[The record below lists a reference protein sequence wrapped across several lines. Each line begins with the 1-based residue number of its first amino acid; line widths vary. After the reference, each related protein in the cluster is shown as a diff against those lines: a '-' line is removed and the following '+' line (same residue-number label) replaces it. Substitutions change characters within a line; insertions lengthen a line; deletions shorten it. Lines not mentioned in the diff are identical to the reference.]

1 MTIIQRTIVVLIGTQ
16 LAASAVI
23 LFIFEL
29 NSYNHFSDGFSWL
42 HFLKKNVGGFAFYLF
57 LGGLFFLLI
66 GMCAPSRK
74 KKRISVHEKE
84 NSLK

>member
-1 MTIIQRTIVVLIGTQ
+1 MTIMQRTIVVLIGTQ

-23 LFIFEL
+23 LFIFDL
-29 NSYNHFSDGFSWL
+29 NSYNHFSGSFSWL
-42 HFLKKNVGGFAFYLF
+42 RFLKGLTGSFSFYLF
-57 LGGLFFLLI
+57 LAGLLFLLG
-66 GMCAPSRK
+66 GMCAPSR

>member
-23 LFIFEL
+23 LFIFDL
-29 NSYNHFSDGFSWL
+29 NSYNHFSGSFSWL
-42 HFLKKNVGGFAFYLF
+42 HFLKQLAGSFAFYLF
-57 LGGLFFLLI
+57 LTGLLFLLI

-74 KKRISVHEKE
+74 KKRISVHGKE

>member
-1 MTIIQRTIVVLIGTQ
+1 MTIIQRTVVVLIGTQ

-23 LFIFEL
+23 LFIFDL
-29 NSYNHFSDGFSWL
+29 NSYNHFSDSFSWHHFLNKLIGGFS
-42 HFLKKNVGGFAFYLF
+42 FYLF
-57 LGGLFFLLI
+57 SAGLFLLLI
-66 GMCAPSRK
+66 GMCAPRRK